1 MKIQN
6 IFALIVTLVGFA
18 ACTSESELP
27 NTPENGEL
35 VPVTINLGS
44 LQTRS
49 SVDLEAEEG
58 VIKNAVIAIFEK
70 SSGTPSAAP
79 IVLEN
84 GATTGST
91 RVPLT
96 VSNAYAFVNVSEED
110 IENLVNLAGNEN
122 LFKSYSVQKQL
133 TQNANDLPKF
143 GALEFT
149 PTESGTVIIPV
160 NQLTA
165 RVEVMVDVKVIK
177 DEEEI
182 SNEGFSFAKSNL
194 SWDNM
199 SFNTENA
206 STTGIDPNGGHFT
219 TTINGNTYNTL
230 NRAYSYPGATP
241 TISLDGI
248 VSAEGFSGVNSNL
261 SYTFAKELVKDNV
274 YIVRFVVTVDM
285 STPVT
290 PTISYEVLAM
300 ETVSIDVPA
309 FN

>member
-49 SVDLEAEEG
+49 SVDLDGQEG

-84 GATTGST
+84 GETTGST

-96 VSNAYAFVNVSEED
+96 ASNAYAFVNVSEED
-110 IENLVNLAGNEN
+110 IENLVNLAGDESR
-122 LFKSYSVQKQL
+122 FKNYSVQKQL
-133 TQNANDLPKF
+133 TQNANELPKF

-149 PTESGTVIIPV
+149 PKEGGKVVIPV

-165 RVEVMVDVKVIK
+165 RLDVSVKVVVVEDKK
-177 DEEEI
+177 DVTSENSDI
-182 SNEGFSFAKSNL
+182 TLTDAAVVWSNIN
-194 SWDNM
+194 D
-199 SFNTENA
+199 NA
-206 STTGIDPNGGHFT
+206 SASTNGNDGSFT
-219 TTINGNTYNTL
+219 TTIDQSYNVI
-230 NRAYSYPGATP
+230 NRAYSYAGATP
-241 TISLDGI
+241 TLSLKGKLNGNEYSRDFKI
-248 VSAEGFSGVNSNL
+248 DTPLKA
-261 SYTFAKELVKDNV
+261 DNV
-274 YIVRFVVTVDM
+274 YVILMTLKYDKVTK
-285 STPVT
+285 T
-290 PTISYEVLAM
+290 TISLNYEVVAAQ
-300 ETVSIDVPA
+300 SIEVNVPT
-309 FN
+309 FE